1 MRAEDLSK
9 TKEARMTSLPDLSPA
24 DLAALLASKLC
35 HDIISPVFGIQ
46 SGLELLDD
54 MPNDAESMELVRGS
68 LKSAVAKLQFARMA
82 YGASG
87 SKTATV
93 DLNDA
98 KGVAEGYMAHEKPA
112 LIWQGEGGYA
122 AKNFAKAV
130 LNLVVLASHSI
141 SRGGEV
147 TVSIEEIDPGKATVT
162 AKGERIRLQPRA
174 VALLDGVDDG
184 EAMDAQTIQPYYTLF
199 LAREAG
205 LSVTY
210 EKGEG
215 SIVFKIG

>member
-1 MRAEDLSK
+1 MA
-9 TKEARMTSLPDLSPA
+9 
-24 DLAALLASKLC
+24 
-35 HDIISPVFGIQ
+35 
-46 SGLELLDD
+46 GLELLDD

-174 VALLDGVDDG
+174 ARRRRRRRGDGCANHPALLHAVSRPRSGT
-184 EAMDAQTIQPYYTLF
+184 QRHL
-199 LAREAG
+199 R
-205 LSVTY
+205 
-210 EKGEG
+210 KGRG
-215 SIVFKIG
+215 IDRLQDRMMWVAAV